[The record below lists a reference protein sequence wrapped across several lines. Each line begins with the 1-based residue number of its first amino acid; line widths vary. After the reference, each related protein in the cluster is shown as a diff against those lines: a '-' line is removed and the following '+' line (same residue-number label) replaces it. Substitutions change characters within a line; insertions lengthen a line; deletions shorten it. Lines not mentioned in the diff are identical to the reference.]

1 MKQPSIGEADVS
13 FGQVLLT
20 LRSALDLTQAEL
32 ARQLEVSRRAI
43 GEWEAGNSYPKAEH
57 LKHFI
62 ELAVRQQVFP
72 AGQEAQEIRR
82 LWKEAH
88 QKVLLDEEWLHAL
101 LTETSQQEALTVPFP
116 GGEVS
121 AQTPVPQVTTQPAA
135 GPRVDWGDA
144 LGIPTF
150 YGRE

>member
-1 MKQPSIGEADVS
+1 MKRPSIGEVDVS
-13 FGQVLLT
+13 FGQIMLT

-43 GEWEAGNSYPKAEH
+43 GEWEAGNSYPKADH

-62 ELAVRQQVFP
+62 ELAVRQQAFR

-88 QKVLLDEEWLHAL
+88 QKVLLDEPWLQAL
-101 LTETSQQEALTVPFP
+101 LTETSQQDTLTGPFS
-116 GGEVS
+116 GEEVS
-121 AQTPVPQVTTQPAA
+121 AQTPVP
-135 GPRVDWGDA
+135 
-144 LGIPTF
+144 
-150 YGRE
+150 